1 MRNMLFKF
9 IRIRPIL
16 AKSKRMKFRY
26 LIKIEPINDKA
37 LCVKGGN
44 LKTVTLP
51 GIERYVDASD
61 LPSHLRVQLDIATD
75 KAFKSVILYQPAF
88 SICTKYTC
96 RCTCHVSLSRC
107 LKHFKSFSYEM
118 RIVTFPHS
126 CSGRQCRL
134 PSLGWKLLL
143 MTTFIT
149 RFYRQLKH
157 GRRHSI
163 IPRHF
168 QSSELLQIYPSSD

>member
-1 MRNMLFKF
+1 MSQKIIKPSSERWKFKNCYPSWY
-9 IRIRPIL
+9 R
-16 AKSKRMKFRY
+16 
-26 LIKIEPINDKA
+26 KI
-37 LCVKGGN
+37 
-44 LKTVTLP
+44 
-51 GIERYVDASD
+51 DASD
-61 LPSHLRVQLDIATD
+61 LPSHLRFQLDIVTD
-75 KAFKSVILYQPAF
+75 KAFKSVIISYHNQLTF

-107 LKHFKSFSYEM
+107 LKHFKVFSYEM

-126 CSGRQCRL
+126 CCRLECRL